1 MQDSLWPF
9 PRELDND
16 VENLLEGFRAFRHAK
31 IKDAEPGV
39 VSVVVEERHQ
49 SDTSLLC
56 GARTL
61 FLDSA
66 TGNIW
71 LRGINKFPDLHD
83 APPGQVQRALAG
95 AKCGYLLRKMAGFVV
110 HVWSPDGVSLRVAS
124 KHALEGP
131 HVTAAQAYLDGLVR
145 REALAKWLHEG
156 GLVLSGEC
164 VDSVFDAYH
173 PILDAAFDR
182 QVVFFAAHC
191 RRSRLELT
199 LPFAELV
206 RCGAMFDLAV
216 TPWRGLHGEA
226 GILTQAEALVVDGW
240 HETARG
246 AELDAACRGAGA
258 MFPLAEGFVVLLELP
273 VSGSADAY
281 VLPLRYKMKTL
292 KYTVRRSIRGALEGS
307 SQAPEWIRRS
317 DYAALFRTWA
327 TATNGSMEGTADV
340 VRARGVSLVVD
351 AFEAAT
357 DPEVLAA
364 AIRQLAER
372 AAVAQRTTHHVVLLC
387 GLPGSGKST
396 WAQAVASETGAEV
409 LSRDHELASIG
420 SDRRGAARSAHGK
433 ILGKLHRALSALGSR
448 VIILD
453 AVHATEA
460 ARRFWLRA
468 VPPNHRATVVF
479 FPESNLTALATR
491 LSKRTS
497 HETLSSHEVEAALFT
512 IARLFTRP
520 TTDELARSRSETAL
534 TTPSDELIRELKR
547 VAPADLPSLA
557 GEDHLWRIVPRKAS
571 VRSVSLR
578 SAHPVDLR
586 AAAFKY
592 VVELLRDA
600 CASHQQVASGS
611 AAWIE
616 PFFAQG
622 GCSLEEGVR
631 RLFDTDKTEPVAWMD
646 PTSLDVET
654 LAESDGSRVDIA
666 LGDILLDR
674 NVLCVEC
681 TTQGLGTVAMLVI
694 GLRRGAEPLQA
705 FKLAAE
711 LAGETSEAA
720 SKRSRGEKR
729 APAVSRARISG
740 NPARASHTFATFLA
754 IERG

>member
-16 VENLLEGFRAFRHAK
+16 VAHENLLEGFRAFRHAK

-240 HETARG
+240 HENARA

-357 DPEVLAA
+357 DSAVLAA

-372 AAVAQRTTHHVVLLC
+372 AAVAQRTTHHVCCSAGCL
-387 GLPGSGKST
+387 
-396 WAQAVASETGAEV
+396 AVASRLGHKRWLPRPAPKFSAATTSSP
-409 LSRDHELASIG
+409 LSAATAAALHVPHTAKYWASCIG
-420 SDRRGAARSAHGK
+420 RCRRWAA
-433 ILGKLHRALSALGSR
+433 ALSSSMPSMR
-448 VIILD
+448 Q
-453 AVHATEA
+453 
-460 ARRFWLRA
+460 RRPGAFGCAPCR
-468 VPPNHRATVVF
+468 PI
-479 FPESNLTALATR
+479 
-491 LSKRTS
+491 
-497 HETLSSHEVEAALFT
+497 
-512 IARLFTRP
+512 IARLWSSSP
-520 TTDELARSRSETAL
+520 SRT
-534 TTPSDELIRELKR
+534 
-547 VAPADLPSLA
+547 
-557 GEDHLWRIVPRKAS
+557 
-571 VRSVSLR
+571 
-578 SAHPVDLR
+578 
-586 AAAFKY
+586 
-592 VVELLRDA
+592 
-600 CASHQQVASGS
+600 
-611 AAWIE
+611 
-616 PFFAQG
+616 
-622 GCSLEEGVR
+622 
-631 RLFDTDKTEPVAWMD
+631 
-646 PTSLDVET
+646 
-654 LAESDGSRVDIA
+654 
-666 LGDILLDR
+666 
-674 NVLCVEC
+674 
-681 TTQGLGTVAMLVI
+681 
-694 GLRRGAEPLQA
+694 
-705 FKLAAE
+705 
-711 LAGETSEAA
+711 
-720 SKRSRGEKR
+720 
-729 APAVSRARISG
+729 
-740 NPARASHTFATFLA
+740 
-754 IERG
+754 